1 MPFSKEE
8 AAPLVKG
15 TRRRWRPQKQTPAFE
30 QSMYSLDESTKT
42 HRRSRLNRCCS
53 KLSDFCCSGPTKDI
67 QAEYYEDTFNDEP
80 WDCTCGTGEGDG
92 IWTNYGDRVG
102 SVMSSMVFVLM
113 TYSIVT
119 ISFLAQHNDIPS
131 HIAMIYTTICSL
143 AMASHAKTMLTDPG
157 SIPQEAVPLATLFK
171 KGVTTHAM
179 CSHCQ
184 TYKPP
189 NSHHCR
195 ICNRCI
201 SRMDHHCPWMNNC
214 VGANNF
220 SKSYRTDGR
229 LFFFILFSKTFIQTQ
244 YNLYCRTLHSLF
256 KLHMDSLCLCA
267 FTFWSQLFLLQQL
280 QLHVFRYIGSF
291 GPCYDRSCPRHTRIC
306 IFHAF
311 ECNLWY
317 NDRNWNN

>member
-1 MPFSKEE
+1 M
-8 AAPLVKG
+8 VKG

-80 WDCTCGTGEGDG
+80 WDCTCGTGERDG

-220 SKSYRTDGR
+220 SKSHIGR
-229 LFFFILFSKTFIQTQ
+229 ETFVFSFFF
-244 YNLYCRTLHSLF
+244 
-256 KLHMDSLCLCA
+256 
-267 FTFWSQLFLLQQL
+267 
-280 QLHVFRYIGSF
+280 
-291 GPCYDRSCPRHTRIC
+291 
-306 IFHAF
+306 
-311 ECNLWY
+311 
-317 NDRNWNN
+317 